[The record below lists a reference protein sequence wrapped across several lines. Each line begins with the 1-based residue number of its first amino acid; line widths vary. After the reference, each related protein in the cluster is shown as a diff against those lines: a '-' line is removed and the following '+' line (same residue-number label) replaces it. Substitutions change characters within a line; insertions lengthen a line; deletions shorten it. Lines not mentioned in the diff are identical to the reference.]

1 MKFNKCTTDCL
12 RLKTTSEGF
21 SQCFG
26 SMKMT
31 EFDLKELN
39 LLITLLRNTALL
51 HTMFPDRFLIYLP
64 LSSKFS

>member
-39 LLITLLRNTALL
+39 LLITLSVTCGV
-51 HTMFPDRFLIYLP
+51 
-64 LSSKFS
+64 

>member
-39 LLITLLRNTALL
+39 LLITLSVKK
-51 HTMFPDRFLIYLP
+51 Y
-64 LSSKFS
+64 SSVTYNVS